1 MFTGLIEHAG
11 RIAERTALPDGSAR
25 LVVDLG
31 PLAEGAAPGASIA
44 VDGCCL
50 TIVEL
55 RGARASFDAVP
66 ETLRRTTLGLRAPG
80 DLVNLERAL
89 LPSARLG
96 GHFVQGHVD
105 GTATVARTVTGG
117 RWAEWHLTLD
127 DPALAVQVVEKGSIA
142 LDGISLTVAGCD
154 GRGAFWVA
162 LIPETLART
171 TLGSKKESA
180 RVNVETDIL
189 GKYVQAM
196 LRSNGS
202 NR

>member
-80 DLVNLERAL
+80 DHHG
-89 LPSARLG
+89 PRL
-96 GHFVQGHVD
+96 HDFRH
-105 GTATVARTVTGG
+105 
-117 RWAEWHLTLD
+117 
-127 DPALAVQVVEKGSIA
+127 ALAVRTVLRWYRQGVDVDPRMPALSTYLGHGHVSDTYWYLSSVPELLRLA
-142 LDGISLTVAGCD
+142 AARLDGSHRRQL
-154 GRGAFWVA
+154 
-162 LIPETLART
+162 
-171 TLGSKKESA
+171 S
-180 RVNVETDIL
+180 
-189 GKYVQAM
+189 
-196 LRSNGS
+196 
-202 NR
+202 